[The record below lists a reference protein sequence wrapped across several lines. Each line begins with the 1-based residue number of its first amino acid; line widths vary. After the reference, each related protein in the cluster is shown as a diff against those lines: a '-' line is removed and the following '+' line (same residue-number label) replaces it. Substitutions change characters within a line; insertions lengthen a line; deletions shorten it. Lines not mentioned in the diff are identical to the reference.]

1 MTRQNASGRKNP
13 WPAHEAVLY
22 LRAMP
27 IIGQL
32 TDFYREEGVELCT
45 GVAPNHADGLPWAP
59 FTWFFKHGKSITE
72 NLGIAVQ
79 EVYFLEHLLAAFQP
93 KRTLIIGNSMGWS
106 TLAIGL
112 LTARGG
118 KVVALDM
125 APDAAMREGLA
136 MTNRIAKRHKLPV
149 SAVQGVSPRD
159 VARIVKTELK
169 GKVDFAFID
178 GLHTNEQV
186 VLDFRAVRE
195 YATPD
200 AVYLF
205 HDVSLFDLH
214 AGMREIAKLAG
225 AAPQLIL
232 GTPSG
237 MAILFDA
244 ACHPALARAVKAFI
258 PPEPA
263 IKMMRQQAWNRRHR
277 HLARWRKSYNKRVAK
292 LRKLAGQP
300 AQV

>member
-1 MTRQNASGRKNP
+1 
-13 WPAHEAVLY
+13 
-22 LRAMP
+22 MP
-27 IIGQL
+27 IIGKL
-32 TDFYREEGVELCT
+32 TDFYREEGIELCT

-59 FTWFFKHGKSITE
+59 FTWFFKNGKSVTG

-79 EVYFLEHLLAAFQP
+79 EVYFLEHLLTAFQP

-106 TLAIGL
+106 TLALGL
-112 LTARGG
+112 LVKRG

-125 APDAAMREGLA
+125 APDAAMREGLV
-136 MTNRIAKRHKLPV
+136 MTNRVAQRHKLPV
-149 SAVQGVSPRD
+149 RAVQGVSPRD
-159 VARIVKTELK
+159 VPRIVKSELK

-186 VLDFRAVRE
+186 VLDFKAVR
-195 YATPD
+195 AQAAPD

-214 AGMREIAKLAG
+214 AGMHEIGKLAG

-244 ACHPALARAVKAFI
+244 ARHPALARVVKAFI

-277 HLARWRKSYNKRVAK
+277 HLARWRKSYHKRVAR

-300 AQV
+300 APV